1 MSPPPKKPGG
11 LDINLWVDVSPMR
24 PDQFRDQG
32 AMRWTQAARD
42 QQVQR
47 EAFADVQQEAQGYA
61 QLASGPAGM
70 VG

>member
-1 MSPPPKKPGG
+1 
-11 LDINLWVDVSPMR
+11 MR

-47 EAFADVQQEAQGYA
+47 EALADVQQEAQGYA